1 MEDWPAEFYFVSGA
15 LRVESDVGIMMQ
27 DLCFTNPYD
36 LRDPEFRRRMNAL
49 MHQEIGRRIMC
60 EAQEKWEN
68 ELLDRGMKLGRAEVT
83 RDIVQSM
90 IRQNLDDSIISC
102 TTGMPLTSIQAMR
115 NEMAAT
121 AP

>member
-1 MEDWPAEFYFVSGA
+1 
-15 LRVESDVGIMMQ
+15 
-27 DLCFTNPYD
+27 
-36 LRDPEFRRRMNAL
+36 
-49 MHQEIGRRIMC
+49 MC

-102 TTGMPLTSIQAMR
+102 TTGMALTSIQAMR

>member
-1 MEDWPAEFYFVSGA
+1 
-15 LRVESDVGIMMQ
+15 
-27 DLCFTNPYD
+27 
-36 LRDPEFRRRMNAL
+36 
-49 MHQEIGRRIMC
+49 MC

-68 ELLDRGMKLGRAEVT
+68 ELLDRGIKKGEAKGRAEVT

-90 IRQNLDDSIISC
+90 IRHNLDDSIISC

-115 NEMAAT
+115 NEMAAM

>member
-1 MEDWPAEFYFVSGA
+1 
-15 LRVESDVGIMMQ
+15 
-27 DLCFTNPYD
+27 
-36 LRDPEFRRRMNAL
+36 
-49 MHQEIGRRIMC
+49 MC

-68 ELLDRGMKLGRAEVT
+68 ELLDRGMNLGRAEVT